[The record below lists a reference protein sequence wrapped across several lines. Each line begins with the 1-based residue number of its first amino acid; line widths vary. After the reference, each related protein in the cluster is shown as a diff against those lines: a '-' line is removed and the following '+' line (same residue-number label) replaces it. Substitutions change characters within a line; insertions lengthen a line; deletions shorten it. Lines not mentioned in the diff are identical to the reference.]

1 MLTTC
6 GILKRLASALL
17 WKIWKHLDI
26 LTLRT
31 EKTEHVDG
39 GLLFS
44 VEVWKGLRELRGSR
58 EKVRADERILGG
70 SEFVERVLRVVD
82 DILDMFS
89 CAGEMR
95 SAKCFAVP

>member
-31 EKTEHVDG
+31 EKTG
-39 GLLFS
+39 TCRRRIAF
-44 VEVWKGLRELRGSR
+44 LRGSLEGPKR
-58 EKVRADERILGG
+58 VAGLARKGEGG
-70 SEFVERVLRVVD
+70 
-82 DILDMFS
+82 
-89 CAGEMR
+89 
-95 SAKCFAVP
+95 